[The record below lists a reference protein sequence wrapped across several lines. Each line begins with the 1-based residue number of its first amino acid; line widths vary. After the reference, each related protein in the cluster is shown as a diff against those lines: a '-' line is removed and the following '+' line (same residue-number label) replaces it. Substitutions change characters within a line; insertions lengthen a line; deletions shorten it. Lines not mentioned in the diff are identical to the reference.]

1 MADTPT
7 TPTAGAGRE
16 LTAALRRLW
25 AHLGPHRRA
34 QCAPLLLLTVATA
47 LAEVCSIAAAMI
59 LLGAL
64 SAPEQ
69 LLAHPA
75 VGAWMQRVGVNGVS
89 DVRLAASAV
98 FAAAALVTGLLRIAL
113 SRFAAGWSFA
123 VGADLDAAIFRR
135 TLFQPYSVHIA
146 RHSSE
151 VIAGATRQS
160 EALTYQTLAP
170 CLSVVNTSLM
180 MAMVLTALV
189 AWRPLA
195 AIGAFIGFLAIYS
208 VVAFFSKRLIV
219 ANGEAAARASARV
232 VRLLQEGLGGIRD
245 VLIDGTQTHYARRF
259 AEETRRLRTAQGSIQ
274 FLATCPRY
282 GVEAL
287 GMALIAGGAWLSSRQ
302 GGGFEGALTTIG
314 ALAFSAQ
321 RLLPM
326 LQEAYFSYTT
336 LMASRATLLDV
347 LGLLDQPEPQA
358 SDCEPGEALVFRDT
372 VRLEQLGFQYGPTTP
387 WILRGVSLD
396 IPRGERI
403 GIIGRSGEGKST
415 LLDLI
420 VGLLMP
426 GEGRLS
432 VDGVPVTPA
441 NCARWRARIAQV
453 PQSIHLSD
461 SSVEENIAVGVPVE
475 LIDPVRVRHAA
486 RKARIDQA
494 IEALPQGYRTRIGE
508 NGSRLSGGQR
518 QRIGIARALYKNAD
532 VLILDEATS
541 ALDTATERDVI
552 DTIEALGRDVTVIM
566 VAHRLTTLERC
577 DRIVRIEGGRIVPVH
592 QPDPRDTD
600 ALGLPAPMVA
610 HR

>member
-1 MADTPT
+1 MAS
-7 TPTAGAGRE
+7 AGRE
-16 LTAALRRLW
+16 LSAALRRLW
-25 AHLGPHRRA
+25 AHLEPHRRA
-34 QCAPLLLLTVATA
+34 QCAPLLMLTVATA
-47 LAEVCSIAAAMI
+47 LAEVFSIAAAMI

-69 LLAHPA
+69 LLAHP
-75 VGAWMQRVGVNGVS
+75 GLGPWLRGSGVNDIS
-89 DVRLAASAV
+89 DVRLVSSAV

-113 SRFAAGWSFA
+113 SRFAAAWSFA
-123 VGADLDAAIFRR
+123 VGADLDSAIFRR
-135 TLFQPYSVHIA
+135 TLYQPYAVHIA

-160 EALTYQTLAP
+160 DALTYQTLAP
-170 CLSVVNTSLM
+170 CLSVVNTSMM

-195 AIGAFIGFLAIYS
+195 AIGAFLGFLAIYS

-219 ANGEAAARASARV
+219 ANGEAAASASARV
-232 VRLLQEGLGGIRD
+232 VRLLQEGLGDIRD
-245 VLIDGTQTHYARRF
+245 VLIDGTQTYYSRRF
-259 AEETRRLRTAQGSIQ
+259 AEESRRLRIAQGSLQ
-274 FLATCPRY
+274 FLSTCPRF

-336 LMASRATLLDV
+336 LLASRATLLDV
-347 LGLLDQPEPQA
+347 LALLDQPEPQA
-358 SDCEPGEALVFRDT
+358 SSCGPGEALVFHDT
-372 VRLEQLGFQYGPTTP
+372 VRLEQVGFRYGPEAP
-387 WILRGVSLD
+387 WILRGVSLE
-396 IPRGERI
+396 IARGERI
-403 GIIGRSGEGKST
+403 GIVGRSGEGKST
-415 LLDLI
+415 LLDLMI
-420 VGLLMP
+420 GLLMP

-432 VDGVPVTPA
+432 VDGVPITDA
-441 NCARWRARIAQV
+441 NCARWRTRIAQV

-486 RKARIDQA
+486 RRARIDKA
-494 IEALPQGYRTRIGE
+494 IEAMPQGYRTRIGE
-508 NGSRLSGGQR
+508 NGARLSGGQR

-541 ALDTATERDVI
+541 ALDAATERDVI
-552 DTIEALGRDVTVIM
+552 DTIETLGRDVTVIM
-566 VAHRLTTLERC
+566 VAHRPSTLEHC
-577 DRIVRIEGGRIVPVH
+577 DRIVRIEGGRIVPV
-592 QPDPRDTD
+592 QGASLLDGERVTCAVTD
-600 ALGLPAPMVA
+600 
-610 HR
+610 